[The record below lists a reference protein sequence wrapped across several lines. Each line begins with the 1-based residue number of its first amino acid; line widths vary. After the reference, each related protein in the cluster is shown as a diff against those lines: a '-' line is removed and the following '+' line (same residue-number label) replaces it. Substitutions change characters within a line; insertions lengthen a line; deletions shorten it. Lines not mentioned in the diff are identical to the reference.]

1 MTLRFPKSFSRLLK
15 TQKKFRRLVESSLL
29 RLPEKIGP
37 KQKRRSLV
45 PRPILTDVTG
55 FGSNPGRLG
64 MKLFV
69 PGRLPTKPALVVI
82 LHGCRQTPESLDIA
96 SGFSKLAAQRG
107 FLLLYP
113 QQRETNNAQRC
124 FNWFR
129 PSAVAR
135 DRGEV
140 MSIRQMIDH
149 ACRRHRVD
157 RSRVYVAGLSAGGAL
172 TATLLALYPKLF
184 SGAAIFA
191 GMPYG
196 AARDAISGMRAMKSG
211 IVRSPAEWGN
221 FVRAISPAQK
231 MWPHV
236 SIWQGTHDRVVHPA
250 NAEASASQWLDV
262 IGIEAASGRSVK
274 KPWGTLVRWDGKSQ
288 RQVSL
293 YLLHGFGHGLPVRS
307 SKRKKGSRPSDPHVL
322 DAGISGPNELMRIWG
337 LKRFDSVLYHGG

>member
-1 MTLRFPKSFSRLLK
+1 MTFRLPKSFSRILK

-29 RLPEKIGP
+29 RLPEKVGP
-37 KQKRRSLV
+37 QQKRRPSA
-45 PRPILTDVTG
+45 PKPILTDVTG

-69 PGRLPTKPALVVI
+69 PRRLPAKPALVVI
-82 LHGCRQTPESLDIA
+82 LHGCGQTPESLDIA

-113 QQRETNNAQRC
+113 QQREANNAQRC

-135 DRGEV
+135 DGGEV

-172 TATLLALYPKLF
+172 TAALLAIYPNLF
-184 SGAAIFA
+184 SGVAIFA

-196 AARDAISGMRAMKSG
+196 AARDAISAMRAMKSG
-211 IVRSPAEWGN
+211 ITRSPADWGN
-221 FVRAISPAQK
+221 FVRAVSPVQK
-231 MWPHV
+231 
-236 SIWQGTHDRVVHPA
+236 T
-250 NAEASASQWLDV
+250 
-262 IGIEAASGRSVK
+262 
-274 KPWGTLVRWDGKSQ
+274 
-288 RQVSL
+288 
-293 YLLHGFGHGLPVRS
+293 
-307 SKRKKGSRPSDPHVL
+307 
-322 DAGISGPNELMRIWG
+322 
-337 LKRFDSVLYHGG
+337 

>member
-1 MTLRFPKSFSRLLK
+1 MTLRLI
-15 TQKKFRRLVESSLL
+15 LVVALH
-29 RLPEKIGP
+29 
-37 KQKRRSLV
+37 
-45 PRPILTDVTG
+45 VTG

-69 PGRLPTKPALVVI
+69 PRRLPAKPALVVI
-82 LHGCRQTPESLDIA
+82 LHGCGQTPESLDIA

-113 QQRETNNAQRC
+113 QQREANNAQRC

-135 DRGEV
+135 DGGEV

-172 TATLLALYPKLF
+172 TAALLAIYPNLF
-184 SGAAIFA
+184 SGVAIFA

-196 AARDAISGMRAMKSG
+196 AARDAISAMRAMKSG
-211 IVRSPAEWGN
+211 IARSPADWGN
-221 FVRAISPAQK
+221 FVRAVSPVQK
-231 MWPHV
+231 TWPHV
-236 SIWQGTHDRVVHPA
+236 SIWQGTRDRVVHPG

-262 IGIEAASGRSVK
+262 IGMQAAMGRLVK
-274 KPWGTLVRWDGKSQ
+274 KPWGTLVRWDRKSQ
-288 RQVSL
+288 RQVSFYSL
-293 YLLHGFGHGLPVRS
+293 QGFGHGLPVRS
-307 SKRKKGSRPSDPHVL
+307 SKRKTGRASDPYVL
-322 DAGISGPNELMRIWG
+322 DAGISGPNELMRLWG
-337 LKRFDSVLYHGG
+337 LERPASVH